1 MLVDYNPEENSSM
14 TWFGQDDYGMDT
26 GSSAVAIVDLVLQYL
41 KPTSVID
48 VGCGTGVFLEE
59 FEKRGVDII
68 LGVDGPATRAVF
80 FQTNRTL

>member
-1 MLVDYNPEENSSM
+1 MPVDYSSEKDKSM
-14 TWFGQDDYGMDT
+14 TQFDQDDYGWDT